1 MLRRNISSDKRNTD
15 QGVCLIVQSDI
26 SGNSTD
32 EDVCHKRMR
41 GMGAKK
47 YLRESCYHRIK
58 CTIVNSLTAL
68 MRK

>member
-47 YLRESCYHRIK
+47 YLRES
-58 CTIVNSLTAL
+58 
-68 MRK
+68 